1 MQKKKLLICKFI
13 LDNLSFLL
21 SYFSNA
27 NLWSL
32 KFLEVM
38 ELIISPPNPKIA
50 VSTLNKDILFRV
62 KETRDTI
69 TRLIIPVMKDYM

>member
-13 LDNLSFLL
+13 LDNLPSLL
-21 SYFSNA
+21 SYFSNV

-32 KFLEVM
+32 KFPEVM

-62 KETRDTI
+62 KETIDTI
-69 TRLIIPVMKDYM
+69 RRLITPVMKDFI